1 MELAIRDKETHVLIG
16 PNGAGKSCL
25 AMTIMGIP
33 VYRVEKGEITF
44 DGKDITA
51 LPIHERAKLGIGLAF
66 QNDWRPDKRL

>member
-1 MELAIRDKETHVLIG
+1 
-16 PNGAGKSCL
+16 
-25 AMTIMGIP
+25 MTIMGIP